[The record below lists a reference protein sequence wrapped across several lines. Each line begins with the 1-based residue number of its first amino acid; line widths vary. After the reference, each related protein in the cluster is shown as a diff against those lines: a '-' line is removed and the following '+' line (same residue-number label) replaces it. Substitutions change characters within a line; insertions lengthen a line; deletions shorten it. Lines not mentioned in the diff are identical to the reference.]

1 MRRTISESS
10 DVGGRHISVAVA
22 IAVVVAVVAVTVV
35 WRVDRPQRWLVA
47 HFVSAVG
54 IQRGSDVR
62 ILGVRIG
69 EVSAVMPDVAAVRI
83 ELRYDATYDLPAD
96 VAAIIVSPSIV
107 SDRYVQLTP
116 AYSGGPTLADGTEL
130 GVSRTAVPLEVDDVY
145 RSLDELNRAL
155 GPTGANANGA
165 LAELVATARK
175 NLEGNGDQL
184 GDTLSGLSQALST
197 VAQGRADLFATVSNL
212 ADFTTALARSDEQ
225 VRSFNQ
231 QLAAVGEQLAAE
243 RDDLAAALRS
253 LGTAL
258 ADVKAFVRDN
268 EQALV
273 SNVAALADV
282 TGILV
287 RQQQALMTVLDV
299 APLALSNLNLAYN
312 DRSGTLDTRDNALGP
327 YDPASYVCS
336 LMVNLVPA
344 QQIPAACMELARL
357 LVARGLPL
365 TNELRKLIG
374 QAPVATTPGTS
385 AAVGG
390 ATAPGA
396 GGALPGVLDEVDR
409 TLGGI
414 LRGGR

>member
-1 MRRTISESS
+1 MRRTIS
-10 DVGGRHISVAVA
+10 VALA
-22 IAVVVAVVAVTVV
+22 IAVVVAVVAATVV
-35 WRVDRPQRWLVA
+35 WRVDRPQRQLVA

-54 IQRGSDVR
+54 IQKGSDVR
-62 ILGVRIG
+62 ILGVRVG
-69 EVSAVMPDVAAVRI
+69 EVAAVIPEGRTVRI
-83 ELRYDATYDLPAD
+83 ELRYDAIYDLPAD
-96 VAAIIVSPSIV
+96 ATAIIVSPSIV

-116 AYSGGPTLADGTEL
+116 AYAGGATLADRAEL
-130 GVSRTAVPLEVDDVY
+130 AVARTAVPLEVDDVY

-165 LAELVATARK
+165 LADLVATARK
-175 NLEGNGDQL
+175 NLDGNGGQL

-197 VAQGRADLFATVSNL
+197 VAQGRADLFGTVTNL
-212 ADFTTALARSDEQ
+212 AQFTTALARSDEQ
-225 VRSFNQ
+225 VRKFNQ

-243 RDDLAAALRS
+243 REDLAAALRA
-253 LGTAL
+253 LGPAL
-258 ADVKAFVRDN
+258 ADVKAFVHDN

-282 TGILV
+282 SNILV

-312 DRSGTLDTRDNALGP
+312 VKSGTLDTRDNALGP
-327 YDPASYVCS
+327 YDPASYACS
-336 LMVNLVPA
+336 LMVNLVPVP
-344 QQIPAACMELARL
+344 QIPAACMDLARL

-365 TNELRKLIG
+365 TNELRKLLG
-374 QAPVATTPGTS
+374 QAPVPTIPGPVS
-385 AAVGG
+385 GAVGG

-396 GGALPGVLDEVDR
+396 GGALPGVLDEIDH

-414 LRGGR
+414 LKGGK

>member
-1 MRRTISESS
+1 MRRTIS
-10 DVGGRHISVAVA
+10 VALA
-22 IAVVVAVVAVTVV
+22 IVVVVAVVATTVV
-35 WRVDRPQRWLVA
+35 WRVDRPQRVLVA

-54 IQRGSDVR
+54 IQSGSDVR

-69 EVSAVMPDVAAVRI
+69 EVSAVTPEGRTVRI
-83 ELRYDATYDLPAD
+83 DLRYDAKYDLPAD
-96 VAAIIVSPSIV
+96 VQAIIVSPSIV

-116 AYSGGPTLADGTEL
+116 AYSGGPTMADGTEL
-130 GVSRTAVPLEVDDVY
+130 AVSRTAVPLEVEDVY

-165 LAELVATARK
+165 LADLVATARK

-184 GDTLSGLSQALST
+184 GATLSGLSQALST
-197 VAQGRADLFATVSNL
+197 VAQGRADLFATVTNL
-212 ADFTTALARSDEQ
+212 ADFTTALAKSDEQ
-225 VRSFNQ
+225 VRTFNQ
-231 QLAAVGEQLAAE
+231 RLAAVGEQLAGE

-253 LGTAL
+253 LATAL

-268 EQALV
+268 EESLV

-312 DRSGTLDTRDNALGP
+312 VRSGTLDTRDNALGP

-336 LMVNLVPA
+336 LMITLVSP
-344 QQIPAACMELARL
+344 QQIPTTCADLARL
-357 LVARGLPL
+357 LLARGLPL

-374 QAPVATTPGTS
+374 QAPVATPP
-385 AAVGG
+385 G
-390 ATAPGA
+390 ATSQVAGGGTVPGA
-396 GGALPGVLDEVDR
+396 GGALPGVLGEVDR

-414 LRGGR
+414 LRGGQ